1 MRPLPALALLLV
13 LLTAP
18 PALAQSKLDDMG
30 SEQQTEGYG
39 KLFGY
44 VCAVVAL
51 GIIIVGGV
59 QIGKGML
66 AESARGKKVKVF
78 TDILDDD
85 DAKKKKKRE
94 VPLYLGEKVPDWK
107 VKNRL
112 AATRAALKFLGKK
125 DDWWDPKLMAEFA
138 RAAYFAV
145 KEGITDRATK
155 KLARRLTDK
164 CLEEVRAE
172 VQRLKKKGELHV
184 LDKLEIEDV
193 QMVHF
198 EAPAGKTNHTFTALI
213 SASSRDFFKDDKSG
227 ELLRGDKKLYEY
239 QEFWRFRRTKDMWLV
254 ERIRPAGDMDMV
266 LEPKN
271 VMTPA
276 DLDKFTQD
284 AEPEHLREFAAR

>member
-1 MRPLPALALLLV
+1 MRPLPTVTLLL
-13 LLTAP
+13 LMLTAG
-18 PALAQSKLDDMG
+18 PALAQSGLDNMG

-51 GIIIVGGV
+51 GAIIFGGV
-59 QIGKGML
+59 QIAKGMM
-66 AESARGKKVKVF
+66 AEGARGKKVKVF
-78 TDILDDD
+78 TDILDEDEI
-85 DAKKKKKRE
+85 KKKRRE
-94 VPLYLGEKVPDWK
+94 IPLYLGEKVPDWK

-112 AATRAALKFLGKK
+112 AATKAALKFLGKT

-138 RAAYFAV
+138 RAAFLTV

-164 CLEEVRAE
+164 CLEEIQAE
-172 VQRLKKKGELHV
+172 VRKLKKKGELHV
-184 LDKLEIEDV
+184 LDKMQIEDV

-227 ELLRGDKKLYEY
+227 ELLRGNKKLYEY

-276 DLDKFTQD
+276 DLDAFTKD
-284 AEPEHLREFAAR
+284 ADPEHLREFAAK